1 MNRRDADLH
10 IHTTHSDGACSP
22 REVVVA
28 AAQVGLAALAITD
41 HDTVSA
47 LPPARDEA
55 ARLGVE
61 LVPGVELTCEYQG
74 REVHLLGYFFHDHP
88 DLLAAVD
95 RLRTERVGRFAE
107 MADKLNELDLIVDL
121 TAVRRCFPR
130 AVLGRRHLAEYLFR
144 TKQTETVREAFDLY
158 LADGRPACVEKARL
172 DAFEAIALVRR
183 AGGVV
188 SWAHPPYNLKF
199 DSLRTLAEAGLGAVE
214 TAGPGVQN
222 RVGRRF
228 RDWAELL
235 DLVPTAGSDFHAPD
249 RPGRRVGATT
259 TPDADLERLRRR
271 ATGTSDPATA

>member
-1 MNRRDADLH
+1 VIRRDADLH
-10 IHTTHSDGACSP
+10 VHTTHSDGACSP
-22 REVVVA
+22 REVVIA

-61 LVPGVELTCEYQG
+61 LVPGVELTCEYEG
-74 REVHLLGYFFHDHP
+74 REVHLLGYFFREHP
-88 DLLAAVD
+88 ALLAAVD
-95 RLRTERVGRFAE
+95 RLREERVGRFAE
-107 MADKLNELDLIVDL
+107 MAGKLNELGLVVDL
-121 TAVRRCFPR
+121 ADVRRCFPR
-130 AVLGRRHLAEYLFR
+130 SVLGRRHLGEYLFR
-144 TKQTETVREAFDLY
+144 TRQTPTVRDAFDRY
-158 LADGRPACVEKARL
+158 LADGKPACVPKARL
-172 DAFEAIALVRR
+172 DAFEALELVRE

-199 DSLRTLAEAGLGAVE
+199 ESLRRLAEAGLAAVE

-228 RDWAELL
+228 RDWAGAL
-235 DLVPTAGSDFHAPD
+235 DLVPTAGSDFHTAD

-259 TPDADLERLRRR
+259 TPDADLERLRAR
-271 ATGTSDPATA
+271 AASTPV